1 MAHVKGLDL
10 FLSHFKGFEE
20 QYVLIG
26 GAACSVWLAHR
37 DVDFRMTKDIDLVL
51 IVEGLVP
58 AFVERFWDFVNQGGY
73 QVYRLQSGK
82 RALYRFDHPAHA
94 GYPAQIELLSRKP
107 FDTPRQ
113 CRVMPLPAGGTLT
126 SLSVILMEDEY
137 YHFVVAARQV
147 VDGVP
152 IIPAYGLIPLKARAW
167 LDLTERRA
175 QGDASIRTED
185 IRKHR
190 NDVFR
195 LAVALEPVDRF
206 SLPGPIGKDLSR
218 FLANFPPASP
228 DWPAIRR
235 SLGTALPDP
244 ETIIS
249 RLQAVFELKAET
261 AQKRAERQ
269 GSPLA
274 N

>member
-1 MAHVKGLDL
+1 MAHVKGLHL
-10 FLSHFKGFEE
+10 FLSHFKGLEE
-20 QYVLIG
+20 QFVLIG

-51 IVEGLVP
+51 IVEGLTP
-58 AFVERFWDFVNQGGY
+58 AFVQRFWDFVNEGGY
-73 QVYRLQSGK
+73 QVYRLRSGK
-82 RALYRFDHPAHA
+82 RALYRFDHPTHV

-107 FDTPRQ
+107 FATPRE
-113 CRVMPLPAGGTLT
+113 CRVLPLSAGDTLT

-152 IIPAYGLIPLKARAW
+152 IIPAHGLIPLKARAW

-195 LAVALEPVDRF
+195 LAVVLEPGDQF
-206 SLPGPIGKDLSR
+206 SIPEVIGKDLSR
-218 FLANFPPASP
+218 FIANFPATSP
-228 DWPAIRR
+228 DWPAIQR
-235 SLGTALPDP
+235 SLGTVLLDP
-244 ETIIS
+244 ETIII
-249 RLQAVFELKAET
+249 RLQAVFGLKAE
-261 AQKRAERQ
+261 AAR
-269 GSPLA
+269 
-274 N
+274 

>member
-1 MAHVKGLDL
+1 MAHVKGLNL
-10 FLSHFKGFEE
+10 FVAHFKGLEE

-58 AFVERFWDFVNQGGY
+58 AFVQRFWDFVSQGGY

-82 RALYRFDHPAHA
+82 KALYRFDHPAQA

-107 FDTPRQ
+107 FETPRQ
-113 CRVMPLPAGGTLT
+113 CRVMPLPAGGGVA
-126 SLSVILMEDEY
+126 SLSVILMEDDY
-137 YHFVVAARQV
+137 YRFVVAARQV

-152 IIPAYGLIPLKARAW
+152 IIPAHGLIPLKARAW

-175 QGDASIRTED
+175 QGDASVRTED

-190 NDVFR
+190 
-195 LAVALEPVDRF
+195 LAVALESVDRF
-206 SLPGPIGKDLSR
+206 SLPAAIGKDLSR
-218 FLANFPPASP
+218 LLANFPVGSP

-235 SLGTALPDP
+235 SLGGALPDP
-244 ETIIS
+244 ETIIN
-249 RLQAVFELKAET
+249 RLQAIFDLKAET
-261 AQKRAERQ
+261 AQ
-269 GSPLA
+269 
-274 N
+274 

>member
-10 FLSHFKGFEE
+10 FLAHFKGLEE

-58 AFVERFWDFVNQGGY
+58 AFVQRFWDFVSEGGY

-82 RALYRFDHPAHA
+82 RALYRFDHPAQA

-107 FDTPRQ
+107 FDTPRK
-113 CRVMPLPAGGTLT
+113 CRVMPFPAGGALT
-126 SLSVILMEDEY
+126 SLSVILMEDDY
-137 YHFVVAARQV
+137 YRFVVASRQM

-152 IIPAYGLIPLKARAW
+152 IIPAHGLIPLKARAW

-175 QGDASIRTED
+175 QGDASVRTED

-195 LAVALEPVDRF
+195 LAVALEPGDRF
-206 SLPGPIGKDLSR
+206 SLPVAIGKDLSR
-218 FLANFPPASP
+218 FLANFPAGCP

-235 SLGTALPDP
+235 SLGADLPEP
-244 ETIIS
+244 ETIIN
-249 RLQAVFELKAET
+249 RLQSIFGLKAKIT
-261 AQKRAERQ
+261 Q
-269 GSPLA
+269 
-274 N
+274 